1 MASKV
6 FNLIICSKER
16 ACFYITVYY
25 ICTIY
30 NRFISSCFDFQKTT
44 GRNIFSNNSRFNQC
58 RLAKYIILPHT
69 LWAFQVELGVRIYD
83 LERYITARHKDVEI
97 LQLTLERWTIE
108 IYRTIIETLQSI
120 AWMYLIVFIFA
131 LIAYVIVRGFELKNA
146 NKQ

>member
-1 MASKV
+1 MFFTLLFITFALS
-6 FNLIICSKER
+6 
-16 ACFYITVYY
+16 ITVSLLVVS
-25 ICTIY
+25 I
-30 NRFISSCFDFQKTT
+30 FKKPL
-44 GRNIFSNNSRFNQC
+44 GEIFSRIIQDSISAAWQ
-58 RLAKYIILPHT
+58 KYIIFAT
-69 LWAFQVELGVRIYD
+69 YVVGISGGVRIYD

-131 LIAYVIVRGFELKNA
+131 LIAYVIVRGFEHKNA

>member
-1 MASKV
+1 MG
-6 FNLIICSKER
+6 
-16 ACFYITVYY
+16 
-25 ICTIY
+25 
-30 NRFISSCFDFQKTT
+30 IS
-44 GRNIFSNNSRFNQC
+44 G
-58 RLAKYIILPHT
+58 
-69 LWAFQVELGVRIYD
+69 GVRIYD